1 MKGKKIIAATMV
13 SCLVPL
19 LFTGCS
25 LKKDSKTINIGVNVE
40 ESGAVAAYGQQSLQG
55 LKLAVEE
62 INKAGGVNGKKVVLY
77 EKDNKSD
84 PQEAVSIAKK
94 LIAKD
99 DVSAII
105 GPVTSGG
112 VEATREV
119 AEKYKVPV
127 ISGTATNDALTVDK
141 NGKTESYVFRTC
153 FTDSFQ
159 GGVMAKFLKSDK
171 KLGIKKIALLVDNS
185 NDYSKGLAKYFKKVY
200 KKEGGKIIDEE
211 AFNSNDKD
219 FKAVLAKIKD
229 KNPDAVY
236 LPAYYQAAGMI
247 VNQAREMGM
256 KTVFLGA
263 DGFDSPDF
271 LKLVGKTNLYN
282 IYYTT
287 HYSVDMATPKSKAFR
302 KAFYKKYKED
312 PSTLGALTYDATKLL
327 CDSIKKIKST
337 DPVKIQEQLSKTKNY
352 DAVTGKFSIDAK
364 HNTIKNAIVIK
375 VEKGTPKYYTTVAP

>member
-1 MKGKKIIAATMV
+1 MKGKKFLAVTMA

-19 LFTGCS
+19 IFTGCS
-25 LKKDSKTINIGVNVE
+25 LKKESKDIKIGVNIE
-40 ESGAVAAYGQQSLQG
+40 ESGPVAAYGQQSLQG
-55 LKLAVEE
+55 LKLAYEE
-62 INKAGGVNGKKVVLY
+62 INKAGGINGKKIVLY

-94 LIAKD
+94 LISQN

-112 VEATREV
+112 VKAAREV
-119 AEKYKVPV
+119 SDKYKVPV
-127 ISGTATNDALTVDK
+127 ISGTATDDSLTVDR
-141 NGKTESYVFRTC
+141 NGKTENYVFRTC

-159 GGVMAKFLKSDK
+159 GRVMAKFLNSDK
-171 KLGIKKIALLVDNS
+171 KLGIKKVALLVDNS
-185 NDYSKGLAKYFKKVY
+185 NDYSKGLAKYFKQVFKS
-200 KKEGGKIIDEE
+200 EGGKIVEEE
-211 AFNSNDKD
+211 AFNSNEKD

-229 KNPDAVY
+229 NNPDAVY

-271 LKLVGKTNLYN
+271 LKLVGKKNLYN
-282 IYYTT
+282 VYYTT
-287 HYSVDMATPKSKAFR
+287 HYSVDIASKNAQAFR
-302 KAFYKKYKED
+302 KAFKKKYKEE
-312 PSTLGALTYDATKLL
+312 PNTLSALTYDATKLL
-327 CDSIKKIKST
+327 CDAIKKAKST
-337 DPVKIQEQLSKTKNY
+337 DPVKIKEQLAKTKNY
-352 DAVTGKFSIDAK
+352 DAVTGKFSIDSK
-364 HNTIKNAIVIK
+364 HNTIKNAVVIK